1 MLIDN
6 IEVDL
11 FDCARD
17 DTIDH
22 LIELSVALRHEKDI
36 LFLTLNFALIC
47 LLEPNSITLWLC
59 LVLVLLKLI
68 CIAIFVLLKQGV

>member
-11 FDCARD
+11 FDCAGD
-17 DTIDH
+17 YTIDH
-22 LIELSVALRHEKDI
+22 LIELFVALRHEKNI
-36 LFLTLNFALIC
+36 LFLTLNFAFTC

-59 LVLVLLKLI
+59 YVLVLFELI
-68 CIAIFVLLKQGV
+68 CIAIFVLLEQ